1 MSSATSVNSALAD
14 YVAGRMTAQQLVGV
28 VAAEYYREAGR
39 GKREGLRP
47 LMEVIE
53 RAHPGVV
60 ELAGSEGHPGFS
72 VKLAERPFP
81 KKLENELRLAVE
93 NALGTGSTPHA
104 SPIPRPGFFRRIVAA
119 VRKLFSA

>member
-1 MSSATSVNSALAD
+1 
-14 YVAGRMTAQQLVGV
+14 MTAQQLIGV

-47 LMEVIE
+47 LMEIIE

-60 ELAGSEGHPGFS
+60 ELAGSESHPGFS

-81 KKLENELRLAVE
+81 KKLESELRQAVE

-104 SPIPRPGFFRRIVAA
+104 SPIPRPGLLRRIVDAIRR
-119 VRKLFSA
+119 VFRG